1 MNRKERTIG
10 AAAVRAAV
18 FAALIGLAAGCSS
31 SPPGG
36 GSPPA
41 TGPASSAAAATA
53 PASIA
58 PASTAPASTAS
69 ASASA
74 PAGTA
79 TASASASVAGFVGI
93 VEPFDPGHPAR
104 TEPAPADCYSQPSTA
119 SIDECF
125 EIRTEN
131 TDAAIDAVQQARYDA
146 APPAGQAAILA
157 QDSAWLAARGPVCQL
172 AFHSGGSVDEINTGA
187 CLLQESTARLDAVKG
202 IAPPEAMLKSTDSP
216 DPDAL
221 SWYTTPEGSR
231 IAELDTQGDQS
242 GGGIIAWIIIG
253 GADGFVVNPSQFF
266 FSDGSFTD
274 PGIIQP
280 PSPAYHRVGT
290 GQEYQFLIDYSHL
303 SAAPTG
309 NPAEGFVY
317 APGTPVAIWQ

>member
-1 MNRKERTIG
+1 MNRKLRTVG
-10 AAAVRAAV
+10 ATAVRAAV
-18 FAALIGLAAGCSS
+18 FAALIGLAAGCSN
-31 SPPGG
+31 SPS
-36 GSPPA
+36 GSGNPSA
-41 TGPASSAAAATA
+41 TGPATSAAAATA
-53 PASIA
+53 PVSPAPVSPA
-58 PASTAPASTAS
+58 PASAAS

-79 TASASASVAGFVGI
+79 TASASASAVGFVGT

-216 DPDAL
+216 DPSAL

-253 GADGFVVNPSQFF
+253 GADGFVVNPSQFY

-274 PGIIQP
+274 PGVIQP
-280 PSPAYHRVGT
+280 PSRAYHRVGT
-290 GQEYQFLIDYSHL
+290 GQQYQFLIDYSHL
-303 SAAPTG
+303 SAAPAG

-317 APGTPVAIWQ
+317 APGAPVAIWQ